1 MGTLRLLCLVSFATL
16 WQCVEFARRWWIQR
30 ADVLL
35 PNVMWAAHIFE
46 SIHHVRALDE
56 SGYLVPLG
64 KYADGVSTEAPAVG
78 DLLIWKV
85 SPAQARPVGQIEGRN
100 SHQA

>member
-1 MGTLRLLCLVSFATL
+1 LSVLIRHWHCG
-16 WQCVEFARRWWIQR
+16 QCVEFARRWWIQR

-56 SGYLVPLG
+56 SGHLVPLG

-85 SPAQARPVGQIEGRN
+85 SPTQARP
-100 SHQA
+100 SAT